1 MVWFN
6 NFALIFFFLLD
17 KKKKKI
23 VYPILEKIY
32 SFAHGP

>member
-6 NFALIFFFLLD
+6 SFALNFFFARQ
-17 KKKKKI
+17 KKKKI
-23 VYPILEKIY
+23 VYPILEKIA